1 MPRRRKKM
9 LASLFSNMRA
19 LLPAA
24 LTSAIALYCNATS
37 ANAETFPSRPVRVVV
52 AAPPGGLTDV
62 VARSVSQFLQEKLGQ
77 PFIVENIAGASSTIG
92 AMQVAR
98 SAPDGYTL
106 LVNPSLFVITPML
119 MNVPYDV
126 VRDFTPISNF
136 GTVPIALGI
145 NPAVPAKTLN
155 EFIAL
160 AKASPDK
167 MTWGAEGV
175 GSVGHLTMERL
186 QREAGFKILIVHYK
200 GTSPALLDL
209 IAGRVSAMIS
219 PVPNMIEQF
228 RGGAVRPVAV
238 ATKARVSALPDVPT
252 IEEQGFPN
260 FEIGSWYGL
269 WGPANLPKDVVSVLN
284 DAIAE
289 AMKTPRVTERV
300 AAQGLIPV
308 GSSSADFAAFRSA
321 EIAKFS
327 KMIKDADIKIGN

>member
-1 MPRRRKKM
+1 M

-19 LLPAA
+19 LLPGA
-24 LTSAIALYCNATS
+24 LMSAIALSCNAT
-37 ANAETFPSRPVRVVV
+37 ATNAETFPSRSVRVVV

-119 MNVPYDV
+119 MKVPYDV
-126 VRDFTPISNF
+126 VKDFTPISNF
-136 GTVPIALGI
+136 GTVPIAIGVNAAL
-145 NPAVPAKTLN
+145 PAKTLS

-160 AKASPDK
+160 AKANPDK

-200 GTSPALLDL
+200 GTSPALVDL
-209 IAGRVSAMIS
+209 IAGRVSAMIT

-228 RGGAVRPVAV
+228 RAGTVRPVAV

-269 WGPANLPKDVVSVLN
+269 WGPANMPKEVVSVLN

-289 AMKTPRVTERV
+289 AMKTPRVTERL
-300 AAQGLIPV
+300 AAQGLVPV
-308 GSSSADFAAFRSA
+308 GSRSADFAAFASA
-321 EIAKFS
+321 EIGKFG